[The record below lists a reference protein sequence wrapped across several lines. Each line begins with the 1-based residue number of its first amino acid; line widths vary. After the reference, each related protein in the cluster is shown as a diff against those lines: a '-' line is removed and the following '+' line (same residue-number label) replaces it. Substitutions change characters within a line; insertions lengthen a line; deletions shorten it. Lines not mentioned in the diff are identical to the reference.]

1 MRAFGSRAGMVA
13 VAIIMLSTAASAGTR
28 TAQYGAPFCET
39 LPSFRAFLAAITER
53 DEDAAAKLEGCVW
66 FKPGVTVEALKDYA
80 DFSGGY
86 HVVQIRKR
94 GNGAFV
100 DGYVLGNDLEEA
112 P

>member
-1 MRAFGSRAGMVA
+1 MRSFGSRAGMVA
-13 VAIIMLSTAASAGTR
+13 VAIMLSTAASAETR

-39 LPSFRAFLAAITER
+39 LTSFRAFLTAIASR
-53 DEDAAAKLEGCVW
+53 DEGAAAKLEGCVW
-66 FKPGVTVEALKDYA
+66 FKAGVKVEVLKDYA
-80 DFSGGY
+80 DFGGGY

-100 DGYVLGNDLEEA
+100 DGYVLSNDLEDV